1 MKSLQI
7 VECPRDAFQG
17 IQEHIPTEKKIAYIN
32 QLLRCG
38 FHSIDFG
45 SFVSPKMIPQMA
57 DTVQVLKG
65 LIMEGS
71 SSKLLAIVANLR
83 GAQEAAAYD
92 EITYIGF
99 PFSISETFQKRNTNA
114 GMEEA
119 LRRIEE
125 IQSLCMRSNKTMVV
139 YISMA
144 FGNPYGDNWNADL
157 ATAWAKNLA
166 VMGIQIISLAD
177 TVGVSAPENIRT
189 LFGTL
194 IPELPSI
201 TIGAHLHSPPGQAAE
216 KISAALQSGCTRFD
230 AAVKGFGGCPMA
242 SDALTGNI
250 ATEMLL
256 QQMNNHGLKHGVDE
270 ASFAASLM
278 LAGTTFPPVHA

>member
-7 VECPRDAFQG
+7 IECPRDAFQG
-17 IQEHIPTEKKIAYIN
+17 IQEQIPTEKKIAYIN

-57 DTVQVLKG
+57 DTVEVLKG
-65 LIMEGS
+65 LRLEGS
-71 SSKLLAIVANLR
+71 PSKLLAIVANLR

-92 EITYIGF
+92 EISYIGF

-119 LRRIEE
+119 LKRIEE
-125 IQSLCMRSNKTMVV
+125 IQSLCMRSNKILVV

-144 FGNPYGDNWNADL
+144 FGNPYGDAWNPDL
-157 ATAWAKNLA
+157 ATGWAKKLA
-166 VMGIQIISLAD
+166 DMGIQIISLAD
-177 TVGVSAPENIRT
+177 TVGVSTPQNIRT
-189 LFGTL
+189 LFSTL

-201 TIGAHLHSPPGQAAE
+201 TIGAHLHSAPGQAAE
-216 KISAALQSGCTRFD
+216 KIAAALQSGCTRFD
-230 AAVKGFGGCPMA
+230 AAIKGFGGCPMA

-256 QQMNNHGLKHGVDE
+256 QQLNEHGLKHGVE
-270 ASFAASLM
+270 ENVFAAAVLLS
-278 LAGTTFPPVHA
+278 GTTFPDAHV

>member
-57 DTVQVLKG
+57 DTIQVLKG
-65 LIMEGS
+65 LVMEGS
-71 SSKLLAIVANLR
+71 TSKLLAIVANLR

-119 LRRIEE
+119 LTRIEE
-125 IQSLCMRSNKTMVV
+125 IQSICMRSNKTMVV

-144 FGNPYGDNWNADL
+144 FGNPYGDPWNADL

-166 VMGIQIISLAD
+166 GMGIQIISLAD
-177 TVGVSAPENIRT
+177 TVGVSTPANIRT

-194 IPELPSI
+194 IPELPTI
-201 TIGAHLHSPPGQAAE
+201 TIGAHLHSPPAQADE
-216 KISAALQSGCTRFD
+216 KIAAALQSGCTRFD

-270 ASFAASLM
+270 ASFAASMM
-278 LAGTTFPPVHA
+278 LAGTTFPPAHA